1 LTMES
6 VALQNSPRKSPSKG
20 VRKPF
25 QLYRPPN
32 MRKNDILTKSME
44 NIEDPPLSTVRK
56 AEKKAEL
63 NETET
68 VTFDIVQNS
77 VVGQCD
83 VGKTS
88 FQLTSELVEDV
99 LIIASVLLMR
109 IAEFSMVQF
118 RRSKTVGKSSNR
130 LSVPCF
136 FPASAAS
143 ASASAA
149 ELKGNGTVVVPPK
162 EAPLQSAIAKR
173 CHASV
178 KDLSKRKELNDADF
192 KKIEEFFNSL
202 HLAGDKNV
210 ASFLNSKCSSTEHA
224 CAIGQVLIKL
234 AIENGKKKS
243 TIAKLCH
250 LLLRSASSNEFRK
263 GLVAGC
269 NQYFERRHK
278 LRTEFVTYW
287 HEFIT
292 FLSELCSDSSFTSES
307 DLVNVVFRVFNY
319 LLVPPVLDAIKMEEL
334 ECIISSLLNA
344 GYSLE
349 RQYPDRLIDLRN
361 TFRNAFLDAK
371 EPWVRK
377 MILLLIELSAGSW
390 RLSEDAN
397 RYYFQTNT
405 PVIIMY
411 HQLFHLIIYCGHIS
425 TSSCLLYIFQSTGLM
440 FYNKFKPCFIQI
452 CSNIL
457 FNVLKRSMY
466 IQVMETPN
474 PHSLKFLPGIPVLP
488 GRTAEFPNRPS
499 AEKSPLARAIFRI
512 RGVKSVFFGEDFIT
526 VTKNSEVKD
535 WVAMKPEIFSTIMD
549 FFTSKQN
556 IIIDDSTEKDAA
568 DDDNDTV
575 VMIKDLLNTRIRPT
589 IQDDGG
595 DVVFMG
601 FDDGIVKLKLQGA
614 CTGCPSSVYTLKNGI
629 ENMLK
634 FYVPEVKG
642 VEQVVDEVEEIAEKE
657 FQKLETKL
665 DEDIAAVV
673 MNVREEI
680 EALQNP
686 FPGNFD
692 DSDSDDVTKAQLVPF
707 RSEEELVTETV
718 SKFSRI
724 RAANLKLLDEENPR
738 YKGQVMDISD
748 NDEQEEDEDE
758 EEEEEEEADDY
769 DGDDDEDDDDDDDE
783 EEDQDDRML
792 VDDGENDYMEQ
803 GMKMR
808 TENYISDQESDN
820 MIHTFSRVDLLDQ
833 KERGIAVQQQL
844 KLWEQMLSLKIRFQ
858 KLLQSA
864 NRLPQSADY
873 REKLLQSD
881 DELLETFS
889 SARRSVQKL
898 LDELLEFQDHLF
910 SGNKQTVHLSTKRKI
925 DQHDDD
931 DDDELSDI
939 VDDEDEDDDEKQQQM
954 EKKSDEIISIPA
966 KRRRL
971 QLSGYSDLLQHLHDA
986 FKSYQNEALEKWYQR
1001 TRLGGIGVSAKKD
1014 FSAFESNAVA
1024 QIAQI
1029 LTDRKRLI
1037 QRTQLKRLEYDI
1049 IGKEEKCADEDR
1061 NVNIFDDSDFHEQ
1074 LLREFIQKRMNDITD
1089 PVLLGR
1095 HWSKFQKLRDKSK
1108 KSKVDRKASKG
1119 RRIRIQVM
1127 SKLVNFMAPV
1137 DKSKMT
1143 NETSVFDRCCFQNIR
1158 DGVRQSDVSVKFL
1171 KKLTVITDESSSA
1184 AADKSLPR
1192 EKFDQF
1198 KKWFWSVVSSMTT
1211 DEARHWRLQWDV
1223 LSRHRTMT
1231 CIYRQRIHA
1240 FRVSALRCIQA
1251 RIFCG
1256 RNCSL
1261 RLRSKR
1267 LASYKMQ
1274 LKNKIGIFTTY
1285 IPIYSEH
1292 PNNFKIYFMVEY
1304 LV

>member
-63 NETET
+63 NEAET
-68 VTFDIVQNS
+68 V
-77 VVGQCD
+77 
-83 VGKTS
+83 
-88 FQLTSELVEDV
+88 
-99 LIIASVLLMR
+99 
-109 IAEFSMVQF
+109 VQF

-143 ASASAA
+143 AA
-149 ELKGNGTVVVPPK
+149 ELKGNGTVVPPK
-162 EAPLQSAIAKR
+162 EAPLQSVIAKR

-377 MILLLIELSAGSW
+377 MILLLVELSAGSW

-425 TSSCLLYIFQSTGLM
+425 TTSCLVFIFSYTFFNQLGRYFSFFISFQLM

-488 GRTAEFPNRPS
+488 GRTAEFPNRSS
-499 AEKSPLARAIFRI
+499 AENSPLARAIFRI

-575 VMIKDLLNTRIRPT
+575 AMIKDLLNTRIRPT

-657 FQKLETKL
+657 FQK
-665 DEDIAAVV
+665 IAVV

-707 RSEEELVTETV
+707 SSEEELVTETV

-738 YKGQVMDISD
+738 YKGQVVNRSQLEQFTNSDEETVSSSATDVSEEMDISD

-769 DGDDDEDDDDDDDE
+769 DGDDDDEDDDDDDED
-783 EEDQDDRML
+783 EDQDGRML
-792 VDDGENDYMEQ
+792 MDDGENDYMEQ

-808 TENYISDQESDN
+808 NENYISDQESDN

-925 DQHDDD
+925 DQRDD

-954 EKKSDEIISIPA
+954 EKKSDETISIPA

-1143 NETSVFDRCCFQNIR
+1143 NETRYDSSFDVHLYFLQYFNVSVFDRCRFQNIR
-1158 DGVRQSDVSVKFL
+1158 DGVRDVLPVSMLDTVNAENFRLLLTGQSDVSVKFL
-1171 KKLTVITDESSSA
+1171 KTLIMITDESSSA
-1184 AADKSLPR
+1184 AADKSFPR
-1192 EKFDQF
+1192 EKFDQL
-1198 KKWFWSVVSSMTT
+1198 KKWFWSVVSSITA
-1211 DEARHWRLQWDV
+1211 DEKQDLIYFWTGSPTLAPSMEHFKPTPNDDMY
-1223 LSRHRTMT
+1223 LSTANT
-1231 CIYRQRIHA
+1231 CISRLCI
-1240 FRVSALRCIQA
+1240 ALYS
-1251 RIFCG
+1251 G
-1256 RNCSL
+1256 
-1261 RLRSKR
+1261 
-1267 LASYKMQ
+1267 
-1274 LKNKIGIFTTY
+1274 KNILQQKLFIAIKIKTFGF
-1285 IPIYSEH
+1285 
-1292 PNNFKIYFMVEY
+1292 V
-1304 LV
+1304 

>member
-44 NIEDPPLSTVRK
+44 NIENTPSSTVTK

-68 VTFDIVQNS
+68 V
-77 VVGQCD
+77 
-83 VGKTS
+83 
-88 FQLTSELVEDV
+88 
-99 LIIASVLLMR
+99 
-109 IAEFSMVQF
+109 VQF

-143 ASASAA
+143 ASAA
-149 ELKGNGTVVVPPK
+149 ELKGNGTVIPK
-162 EAPLQSAIAKR
+162 EAPLQSVIAKR

-210 ASFLNSKCSSTEHA
+210 ASFLNSKCSSAEHA

-425 TSSCLLYIFQSTGLM
+425 TTSCLLYIFQSTGLM
-440 FYNKFKPCFIQI
+440 FYNKFKPCFIQT

-457 FNVLKRSMY
+457 FDVLKRSMY

-499 AEKSPLARAIFRI
+499 AENSPLAR
-512 RGVKSVFFGEDFIT
+512 
-526 VTKNSEVKD
+526 EVKD
-535 WVAMKPEIFSTIMD
+535 WVTMKPEIFSTIMD
-549 FFTSKQN
+549 FFTSKQD

-575 VMIKDLLNTRIRPT
+575 AMIKDLLNTRIRPT

-707 RSEEELVTETV
+707 SSEEELVTETV

-738 YKGQVMDISD
+738 YKGEVVNRSQLEQFTNSDEETVSSSATDVSEEMDISD

-758 EEEEEEEADDY
+758 EEEEEEADDY
-769 DGDDDEDDDDDDDE
+769 DGDDDEDDGDDDDE
-783 EEDQDDRML
+783 DEDDQDDDRML

-803 GMKMR
+803 GTKMR
-808 TENYISDQESDN
+808 NENYISDQESDN
-820 MIHTFSRVDLLDQ
+820 MIHTFSRVNLLDQ

-925 DQHDDD
+925 DPRDDD
-931 DDDELSDI
+931 DDDDNDELSDI

-954 EKKSDEIISIPA
+954 EKKSDETISIPA

-971 QLSGYSDLLQHLHDA
+971 QLFGYSDLLQHLHDA

-1143 NETSVFDRCCFQNIR
+1143 NETSKINLEMNYLHLCLDPEMEMNRCCRSCYFFFCSRGIENIR
-1158 DGVRQSDVSVKFL
+1158 DGVRDVIPVSMVDTLDAENFRLLLTGQSDVSVKFL
-1171 KKLTVITDESSSA
+1171 KNLTVITDESSSA
-1184 AADKSLPR
+1184 ATDKSLHR

-1198 KKWFWSVVSSMTT
+1198 KKWFWSVVSSMMA
-1211 DEARHWRLQWDV
+1211 DEKQDL
-1223 LSRHRTMT
+1223 
-1231 CIYRQRIHA
+1231 
-1240 FRVSALRCIQA
+1240 
-1251 RIFCG
+1251 
-1256 RNCSL
+1256 
-1261 RLRSKR
+1261 
-1267 LASYKMQ
+1267 
-1274 LKNKIGIFTTY
+1274 
-1285 IPIYSEH
+1285 
-1292 PNNFKIYFMVEY
+1292 IYFWT
-1304 LV
+1304 

>member
-405 PVIIMY
+405 PVI
-411 HQLFHLIIYCGHIS
+411 S
-425 TSSCLLYIFQSTGLM
+425 
-440 FYNKFKPCFIQI
+440 
-452 CSNIL
+452 
-457 FNVLKRSMY
+457 
-466 IQVMETPN
+466 
-474 PHSLKFLPGIPVLP
+474 
-488 GRTAEFPNRPS
+488 
-499 AEKSPLARAIFRI
+499 
-512 RGVKSVFFGEDFIT
+512 
-526 VTKNSEVKD
+526 
-535 WVAMKPEIFSTIMD
+535 
-549 FFTSKQN
+549 
-556 IIIDDSTEKDAA
+556 
-568 DDDNDTV
+568 
-575 VMIKDLLNTRIRPT
+575 
-589 IQDDGG
+589 
-595 DVVFMG
+595 
-601 FDDGIVKLKLQGA
+601 
-614 CTGCPSSVYTLKNGI
+614 
-629 ENMLK
+629 
-634 FYVPEVKG
+634 
-642 VEQVVDEVEEIAEKE
+642 
-657 FQKLETKL
+657 
-665 DEDIAAVV
+665 
-673 MNVREEI
+673 
-680 EALQNP
+680 
-686 FPGNFD
+686 
-692 DSDSDDVTKAQLVPF
+692 
-707 RSEEELVTETV
+707 
-718 SKFSRI
+718 
-724 RAANLKLLDEENPR
+724 
-738 YKGQVMDISD
+738 
-748 NDEQEEDEDE
+748 
-758 EEEEEEEADDY
+758 
-769 DGDDDEDDDDDDDE
+769 
-783 EEDQDDRML
+783 
-792 VDDGENDYMEQ
+792 
-803 GMKMR
+803 
-808 TENYISDQESDN
+808 
-820 MIHTFSRVDLLDQ
+820 
-833 KERGIAVQQQL
+833 
-844 KLWEQMLSLKIRFQ
+844 
-858 KLLQSA
+858 
-864 NRLPQSADY
+864 
-873 REKLLQSD
+873 
-881 DELLETFS
+881 
-889 SARRSVQKL
+889 
-898 LDELLEFQDHLF
+898 
-910 SGNKQTVHLSTKRKI
+910 
-925 DQHDDD
+925 
-931 DDDELSDI
+931 
-939 VDDEDEDDDEKQQQM
+939 
-954 EKKSDEIISIPA
+954 
-966 KRRRL
+966 
-971 QLSGYSDLLQHLHDA
+971 
-986 FKSYQNEALEKWYQR
+986 
-1001 TRLGGIGVSAKKD
+1001 
-1014 FSAFESNAVA
+1014 
-1024 QIAQI
+1024 
-1029 LTDRKRLI
+1029 
-1037 QRTQLKRLEYDI
+1037 
-1049 IGKEEKCADEDR
+1049 
-1061 NVNIFDDSDFHEQ
+1061 
-1074 LLREFIQKRMNDITD
+1074 
-1089 PVLLGR
+1089 
-1095 HWSKFQKLRDKSK
+1095 
-1108 KSKVDRKASKG
+1108 
-1119 RRIRIQVM
+1119 
-1127 SKLVNFMAPV
+1127 
-1137 DKSKMT
+1137 
-1143 NETSVFDRCCFQNIR
+1143 
-1158 DGVRQSDVSVKFL
+1158 
-1171 KKLTVITDESSSA
+1171 
-1184 AADKSLPR
+1184 
-1192 EKFDQF
+1192 
-1198 KKWFWSVVSSMTT
+1198 
-1211 DEARHWRLQWDV
+1211 
-1223 LSRHRTMT
+1223 
-1231 CIYRQRIHA
+1231 
-1240 FRVSALRCIQA
+1240 
-1251 RIFCG
+1251 
-1256 RNCSL
+1256 
-1261 RLRSKR
+1261 
-1267 LASYKMQ
+1267 
-1274 LKNKIGIFTTY
+1274 
-1285 IPIYSEH
+1285 
-1292 PNNFKIYFMVEY
+1292 
-1304 LV
+1304 

>member
-1 LTMES
+1 
-6 VALQNSPRKSPSKG
+6 
-20 VRKPF
+20 
-25 QLYRPPN
+25 
-32 MRKNDILTKSME
+32 
-44 NIEDPPLSTVRK
+44 
-56 AEKKAEL
+56 
-63 NETET
+63 
-68 VTFDIVQNS
+68 
-77 VVGQCD
+77 
-83 VGKTS
+83 
-88 FQLTSELVEDV
+88 
-99 LIIASVLLMR
+99 
-109 IAEFSMVQF
+109 
-118 RRSKTVGKSSNR
+118 
-130 LSVPCF
+130 
-136 FPASAAS
+136 
-143 ASASAA
+143 
-149 ELKGNGTVVVPPK
+149 
-162 EAPLQSAIAKR
+162 
-173 CHASV
+173 
-178 KDLSKRKELNDADF
+178 
-192 KKIEEFFNSL
+192 
-202 HLAGDKNV
+202 
-210 ASFLNSKCSSTEHA
+210 
-224 CAIGQVLIKL
+224 
-234 AIENGKKKS
+234 
-243 TIAKLCH
+243 
-250 LLLRSASSNEFRK
+250 
-263 GLVAGC
+263 
-269 NQYFERRHK
+269 
-278 LRTEFVTYW
+278 
-287 HEFIT
+287 
-292 FLSELCSDSSFTSES
+292 
-307 DLVNVVFRVFNY
+307 
-319 LLVPPVLDAIKMEEL
+319 
-334 ECIISSLLNA
+334 
-344 GYSLE
+344 
-349 RQYPDRLIDLRN
+349 
-361 TFRNAFLDAK
+361 
-371 EPWVRK
+371 
-377 MILLLIELSAGSW
+377 
-390 RLSEDAN
+390 
-397 RYYFQTNT
+397 
-405 PVIIMY
+405 
-411 HQLFHLIIYCGHIS
+411 
-425 TSSCLLYIFQSTGLM
+425 
-440 FYNKFKPCFIQI
+440 
-452 CSNIL
+452 
-457 FNVLKRSMY
+457 MY

-657 FQKLETKL
+657 FQK
-665 DEDIAAVV
+665 IAVV

-707 RSEEELVTETV
+707 SSEEELVTETV

-738 YKGQVMDISD
+738 YKGQVVNRSQLEQFTNSDEETASSSATDVSEEMDI
-748 NDEQEEDEDE
+748 
-758 EEEEEEEADDY
+758 
-769 DGDDDEDDDDDDDE
+769 
-783 EEDQDDRML
+783 M
-792 VDDGENDYMEQ
+792 DDGENDYMEQ

-808 TENYISDQESDN
+808 NENYISDQEPDN

-898 LDELLEFQDHLF
+898 LDELLEFQDHL
-910 SGNKQTVHLSTKRKI
+910 
-925 DQHDDD
+925 
-931 DDDELSDI
+931 
-939 VDDEDEDDDEKQQQM
+939 
-954 EKKSDEIISIPA
+954 
-966 KRRRL
+966 
-971 QLSGYSDLLQHLHDA
+971 
-986 FKSYQNEALEKWYQR
+986 NEALEKWYQR

-1143 NETSVFDRCCFQNIR
+1143 NETS
-1158 DGVRQSDVSVKFL
+1158 
-1171 KKLTVITDESSSA
+1171 SA

-1211 DEARHWRLQWDV
+1211 DVKQDLIYFWTGSPTLAPSMGRFKPTPNDDMY
-1223 LSRHRTMT
+1223 LSTANT
-1231 CIYRQRIHA
+1231 CISRLCIALYSSKNILRQKLFFAI
-1240 FRVSALRCIQA
+1240 
-1251 RIFCG
+1251 
-1256 RNCSL
+1256 
-1261 RLRSKR
+1261 
-1267 LASYKMQ
+1267 
-1274 LKNKIGIFTTY
+1274 KIKTFGF
-1285 IPIYSEH
+1285 
-1292 PNNFKIYFMVEY
+1292 V
-1304 LV
+1304 

>member
-1 LTMES
+1 MDGITNFL
-6 VALQNSPRKSPSKG
+6 RKSWCLQKCSVFTLKKVSSSK
-20 VRKPF
+20 
-25 QLYRPPN
+25 
-32 MRKNDILTKSME
+32 
-44 NIEDPPLSTVRK
+44 
-56 AEKKAEL
+56 
-63 NETET
+63 
-68 VTFDIVQNS
+68 VTI
-77 VVGQCD
+77 QCH
-83 VGKTS
+83 S
-88 FQLTSELVEDV
+88 LFC
-99 LIIASVLLMR
+99 VLLLLFSAYLSSIRMLIFE
-109 IAEFSMVQF
+109 IATSIF
-118 RRSKTVGKSSNR
+118 T
-130 LSVPCF
+130 L
-136 FPASAAS
+136 
-143 ASASAA
+143 
-149 ELKGNGTVVVPPK
+149 
-162 EAPLQSAIAKR
+162 
-173 CHASV
+173 
-178 KDLSKRKELNDADF
+178 
-192 KKIEEFFNSL
+192 
-202 HLAGDKNV
+202 
-210 ASFLNSKCSSTEHA
+210 
-224 CAIGQVLIKL
+224 
-234 AIENGKKKS
+234 
-243 TIAKLCH
+243 
-250 LLLRSASSNEFRK
+250 
-263 GLVAGC
+263 
-269 NQYFERRHK
+269 
-278 LRTEFVTYW
+278 FV
-287 HEFIT
+287 
-292 FLSELCSDSSFTSES
+292 LCS
-307 DLVNVVFRVFNY
+307 V
-319 LLVPPVLDAIKMEEL
+319 
-334 ECIISSLLNA
+334 
-344 GYSLE
+344 
-349 RQYPDRLIDLRN
+349 
-361 TFRNAFLDAK
+361 
-371 EPWVRK
+371 
-377 MILLLIELSAGSW
+377 
-390 RLSEDAN
+390 
-397 RYYFQTNT
+397 
-405 PVIIMY
+405 MY

-425 TSSCLLYIFQSTGLM
+425 TTSCLLYIFQSTGLM

-556 IIIDDSTEKDAA
+556 IIIDDSTEKDAGLSFLTDLPLILIFLVA

-707 RSEEELVTETV
+707 SSEEELVTETV

-738 YKGQVMDISD
+738 YKGQVVNRSQLEQFTNSDEETASSSATDVSEEMDISD
-748 NDEQEEDEDE
+748 NDEQEEDED
-758 EEEEEEEADDY
+758 EEEEEEADDY

-783 EEDQDDRML
+783 DEDQDDRML

-808 TENYISDQESDN
+808 NENYILDQEPDN

-910 SGNKQTVHLSTKRKI
+910 SGNKQTLHLSTKRKI
-925 DQHDDD
+925 DQCDDDDDD

-1143 NETSVFDRCCFQNIR
+1143 NETRDELFASLFGSRNGNEPSLVFDRCRFQNIR
-1158 DGVRQSDVSVKFL
+1158 DGVSQSDVSVKFL

-1211 DEARHWRLQWDV
+1211 DVKQEARHWRLQWDV

-1261 RLRSKR
+1261 QLRSKR

>member
-44 NIEDPPLSTVRK
+44 NIENTPSSTVTK
-56 AEKKAEL
+56 VDKKAEL

-68 VTFDIVQNS
+68 V
-77 VVGQCD
+77 
-83 VGKTS
+83 
-88 FQLTSELVEDV
+88 
-99 LIIASVLLMR
+99 
-109 IAEFSMVQF
+109 VQF

-136 FPASAAS
+136 FPASAA
-143 ASASAA
+143 AAA
-149 ELKGNGTVVVPPK
+149 ELKGNGTVK
-162 EAPLQSAIAKR
+162 EAPLQSVIAKR

-178 KDLSKRKELNDADF
+178 KDLSKRKELSDADF

-202 HLAGDKNV
+202 HLASDKNV
-210 ASFLNSKCSSTEHA
+210 ASFLNSKCASTEHA

-307 DLVNVVFRVFNY
+307 DLVNILFRVFNY

-334 ECIISSLLNA
+334 ECIISSLLNV

-405 PVIIMY
+405 PVIR
-411 HQLFHLIIYCGHIS
+411 FHPESQFNAIP
-425 TSSCLLYIFQSTGLM
+425 M
-440 FYNKFKPCFIQI
+440 FHNKFKPCFIQI
-452 CSNIL
+452 CSNVL
-457 FNVLKRSMY
+457 FNIAKRSMY
-466 IQVMETPN
+466 IQVMDTPN

-499 AEKSPLARAIFRI
+499 AENSPLARAIFRI
-512 RGVKSVFFGEDFIT
+512 KGVKSVFFGEDFIT

-535 WVAMKPEIFSTIMD
+535 WVAMKPEIFSAIMD
-549 FFTSKQN
+549 FFTSKQD
-556 IIIDDSTEKDAA
+556 IITDDSTVKDAA
-568 DDDNDTV
+568 NDDDDTV
-575 VMIKDLLNTRIRPT
+575 IMIKDLLNTRIRPT

-634 FYVPEVKG
+634 FYVPEV
-642 VEQVVDEVEEIAEKE
+642 VDEVEEIAEKE

-665 DEDIAAVV
+665 DEDIVGEPEKMDGICFNLNGVIFTLIAVV
-673 MNVREEI
+673 MNIREEI
-680 EALQNP
+680 EALQNS

-707 RSEEELVTETV
+707 SSEEELVPEEETV
-718 SKFSRI
+718 SKYSRI

-738 YKGQVMDISD
+738 YKGEVVSRSQLEQFTNSDEETGSSSTTDTTDVSEELDMSD
-748 NDEQEEDEDE
+748 NDEQEEEDEDKE
-758 EEEEEEEADDY
+758 QADDY

-783 EEDQDDRML
+783 DDDDDDDRML
-792 VDDGENDYMEQ
+792 VDDEENDHMQQ
-803 GMKMR
+803 GTKIR
-808 TENYISDQESDN
+808 NENYISDQESDN

-864 NRLPQSADY
+864 NRLPQSVDY

-881 DELLETFS
+881 DDGLLENFS
-889 SARRSVQKL
+889 TARRSVQKL
-898 LDELLEFQDHLF
+898 LDQLLELQDHLF

-925 DQHDDD
+925 DEHHH
-931 DDDELSDI
+931 ELSDD
-939 VDDEDEDDDEKQQQM
+939 VVENDDDVDGEQQQQQM
-954 EKKSDEIISIPA
+954 EKKSSVETISIAA

-971 QLSGYSDLLQHLHDA
+971 TLSGYSDLLQHLHDA

-1014 FSAFESNAVA
+1014 FSAFESNAIA
-1024 QIAQI
+1024 QIEQI

-1049 IGKEEKCADEDR
+1049 IGKEERCDDEDR

-1137 DKSKMT
+1137 DRSKMT
-1143 NETSVFDRCCFQNIR
+1143 NETR
-1158 DGVRQSDVSVKFL
+1158 DELF
-1171 KKLTVITDESSSA
+1171 A
-1184 AADKSLPR
+1184 SL
-1192 EKFDQF
+1192 FG
-1198 KKWFWSVVSSMTT
+1198 
-1211 DEARHWRLQWDV
+1211 
-1223 LSRHRTMT
+1223 SRHGS
-1231 CIYRQRIHA
+1231 II
-1240 FRVSALRCIQA
+1240 
-1251 RIFCG
+1251 
-1256 RNCSL
+1256 
-1261 RLRSKR
+1261 
-1267 LASYKMQ
+1267 
-1274 LKNKIGIFTTY
+1274 
-1285 IPIYSEH
+1285 
-1292 PNNFKIYFMVEY
+1292 
-1304 LV
+1304 

>member
-68 VTFDIVQNS
+68 V
-77 VVGQCD
+77 
-83 VGKTS
+83 
-88 FQLTSELVEDV
+88 
-99 LIIASVLLMR
+99 
-109 IAEFSMVQF
+109 VQF

-405 PVIIMY
+405 PVISFIIQSHNSMPY
-411 HQLFHLIIYCGHIS
+411 YTFFNQLGFFIS
-425 TSSCLLYIFQSTGLM
+425 FQLM

-707 RSEEELVTETV
+707 SSEEELVTETV

-738 YKGQVMDISD
+738 YKGQVVNRSQLEQFTNSDEETASSSATDVSEEMDISD
-748 NDEQEEDEDE
+748 NDEQEEDGD

-783 EEDQDDRML
+783 DEDQDDRML

-808 TENYISDQESDN
+808 NENYISDQESDN

-844 KLWEQMLSLKIRFQ
+844 KVWEQMLSLKIRFQ

-910 SGNKQTVHLSTKRKI
+910 SGNKQTLHLSTKRKI
-925 DQHDDD
+925 DQCD

-939 VDDEDEDDDEKQQQM
+939 VDDEDEDDDDKQQQM

-1127 SKLVNFMAPV
+1127 
-1137 DKSKMT
+1137 KMNYLHLCLDPEMET
-1143 NETSVFDRCCFQNIR
+1143 NRRCRSCYFFCSRGIEYFNVSVFDRCRFQNIR

-1171 KKLTVITDESSSA
+1171 KKLTVIIDESSSA

-1211 DEARHWRLQWDV
+1211 DVKQEARHWRLQWDV

-1261 RLRSKR
+1261 QLRSKR

>member
-44 NIEDPPLSTVRK
+44 NIEDTPSSTVTK

-68 VTFDIVQNS
+68 V
-77 VVGQCD
+77 
-83 VGKTS
+83 
-88 FQLTSELVEDV
+88 
-99 LIIASVLLMR
+99 
-109 IAEFSMVQF
+109 VQF

-143 ASASAA
+143 ASAAA
-149 ELKGNGTVVVPPK
+149 ELKGNGTVIPK
-162 EAPLQSAIAKR
+162 EAPLQSVIAKR

-210 ASFLNSKCSSTEHA
+210 ASFLNSKCSSAEHA

-425 TSSCLLYIFQSTGLM
+425 TTSCLLM
-440 FYNKFKPCFIQI
+440 FHNKFKPCFNQI

-499 AEKSPLARAIFRI
+499 AENSPLARAIFRI
-512 RGVKSVFFGEDFIT
+512 KGVKSVFFGEDFIT

-535 WVAMKPEIFSTIMD
+535 WVTMKPEIFSTIMD
-549 FFTSKQN
+549 FFTSKQD

-575 VMIKDLLNTRIRPT
+575 AMIKDLLNTRIRPT
-589 IQDDGG
+589 VQDDGG

-665 DEDIAAVV
+665 NEDIAVV

-707 RSEEELVTETV
+707 STEEELVTETV

-738 YKGQVMDISD
+738 YKGEVVNRSQLEQFTNSDEETASSSATDVSEEMDISD
-748 NDEQEEDEDE
+748 NDEQEEDED
-758 EEEEEEEADDY
+758 EEEEEEADDY
-769 DGDDDEDDDDDDDE
+769 DGDDDEDDDDDGD
-783 EEDQDDRML
+783 EDQDDRML

-803 GMKMR
+803 GTKMR
-808 TENYISDQESDN
+808 NESYISDQESDN

-925 DQHDDD
+925 DQRDDDD

-939 VDDEDEDDDEKQQQM
+939 VDDEDEDDDDEKQQQM
-954 EKKSDEIISIPA
+954 EKKSDETISIPA

-1143 NETSVFDRCCFQNIR
+1143 NETRLMNYLHLCLDPEMEMNRRCRSCFFCSRVIENIR
-1158 DGVRQSDVSVKFL
+1158 DGVRDVIPVSMLDTINAENFRLLLTGQSDVSVKVL
-1171 KKLTVITDESSSA
+1171 KTLTMITDEM
-1184 AADKSLPR
+1184 
-1192 EKFDQF
+1192 
-1198 KKWFWSVVSSMTT
+1198 SSMTA
-1211 DEARHWRLQWDV
+1211 DEKQDLIYFWTGSPTLAPSMERLKPTPNNDMY
-1223 LSRHRTMT
+1223 LPTANTCFSR
-1231 CIYRQRIHA
+1231 
-1240 FRVSALRCIQA
+1240 L
-1251 RIFCG
+1251 
-1256 RNCSL
+1256 
-1261 RLRSKR
+1261 
-1267 LASYKMQ
+1267 
-1274 LKNKIGIFTTY
+1274 Y
-1285 IPIYSEH
+1285 IPLYSSK
-1292 PNNFKIYFMVEY
+1292 NILRQKLFFAIKIKTFGFV
-1304 LV
+1304 

>member
-1 LTMES
+1 MDGITNFL
-6 VALQNSPRKSPSKG
+6 RKSWCLQKCSVFTLKKVSSSK
-20 VRKPF
+20 
-25 QLYRPPN
+25 
-32 MRKNDILTKSME
+32 
-44 NIEDPPLSTVRK
+44 
-56 AEKKAEL
+56 
-63 NETET
+63 
-68 VTFDIVQNS
+68 VTI
-77 VVGQCD
+77 QCH
-83 VGKTS
+83 S
-88 FQLTSELVEDV
+88 LFC
-99 LIIASVLLMR
+99 VLLLLFSAYLSSIRMLIFE
-109 IAEFSMVQF
+109 IATSIF
-118 RRSKTVGKSSNR
+118 T
-130 LSVPCF
+130 L
-136 FPASAAS
+136 
-143 ASASAA
+143 
-149 ELKGNGTVVVPPK
+149 
-162 EAPLQSAIAKR
+162 
-173 CHASV
+173 
-178 KDLSKRKELNDADF
+178 
-192 KKIEEFFNSL
+192 
-202 HLAGDKNV
+202 
-210 ASFLNSKCSSTEHA
+210 
-224 CAIGQVLIKL
+224 
-234 AIENGKKKS
+234 
-243 TIAKLCH
+243 
-250 LLLRSASSNEFRK
+250 
-263 GLVAGC
+263 
-269 NQYFERRHK
+269 
-278 LRTEFVTYW
+278 FV
-287 HEFIT
+287 
-292 FLSELCSDSSFTSES
+292 LCS
-307 DLVNVVFRVFNY
+307 V
-319 LLVPPVLDAIKMEEL
+319 
-334 ECIISSLLNA
+334 
-344 GYSLE
+344 
-349 RQYPDRLIDLRN
+349 
-361 TFRNAFLDAK
+361 
-371 EPWVRK
+371 
-377 MILLLIELSAGSW
+377 
-390 RLSEDAN
+390 
-397 RYYFQTNT
+397 
-405 PVIIMY
+405 MY

-425 TSSCLLYIFQSTGLM
+425 TTSCLLYIFQSTGLM

-595 DVVFMG
+595 DVVFM
-601 FDDGIVKLKLQGA
+601 
-614 CTGCPSSVYTLKNGI
+614 
-629 ENMLK
+629 
-634 FYVPEVKG
+634 
-642 VEQVVDEVEEIAEKE
+642 VVDEVEEIAEKE
-657 FQKLETKL
+657 FQK
-665 DEDIAAVV
+665 IAVV

-707 RSEEELVTETV
+707 SSEEELVTETV

-738 YKGQVMDISD
+738 YKGQVVNRSQLEQFTNSDEETASSSATDVSEEMDI
-748 NDEQEEDEDE
+748 NQEP
-758 EEEEEEEADDY
+758 
-769 DGDDDEDDDDDDDE
+769 
-783 EEDQDDRML
+783 
-792 VDDGENDYMEQ
+792 
-803 GMKMR
+803 
-808 TENYISDQESDN
+808 DN

-898 LDELLEFQDHLF
+898 
-910 SGNKQTVHLSTKRKI
+910 
-925 DQHDDD
+925 
-931 DDDELSDI
+931 
-939 VDDEDEDDDEKQQQM
+939 
-954 EKKSDEIISIPA
+954 
-966 KRRRL
+966 
-971 QLSGYSDLLQHLHDA
+971 
-986 FKSYQNEALEKWYQR
+986 NEALEKWYQR

-1143 NETSVFDRCCFQNIR
+1143 NETRDELFASLFGSRNGNEPSLVFDRCRFQNIR
-1158 DGVRQSDVSVKFL
+1158 DGVSQSDVSVKFL

-1211 DEARHWRLQWDV
+1211 DVKQEARHWRLQWDV

-1261 RLRSKR
+1261 QLRSKR

>member
-738 YKGQVMDISD
+738 YKGQVVNRSQLEQFTNSDEETASSSATDVSEEMDISD

-898 LDELLEFQDHLF
+898 
-910 SGNKQTVHLSTKRKI
+910 
-925 DQHDDD
+925 
-931 DDDELSDI
+931 
-939 VDDEDEDDDEKQQQM
+939 
-954 EKKSDEIISIPA
+954 
-966 KRRRL
+966 
-971 QLSGYSDLLQHLHDA
+971 
-986 FKSYQNEALEKWYQR
+986 NEALEKWYQR

>member
-405 PVIIMY
+405 PVISFIIQSHNSMPY
-411 HQLFHLIIYCGHIS
+411 YTFFNQLGFFIS
-425 TSSCLLYIFQSTGLM
+425 FQLM

-595 DVVFMG
+595 DVVFM
-601 FDDGIVKLKLQGA
+601 
-614 CTGCPSSVYTLKNGI
+614 
-629 ENMLK
+629 
-634 FYVPEVKG
+634 
-642 VEQVVDEVEEIAEKE
+642 VVDEVEEIAEKE
-657 FQKLETKL
+657 FQK
-665 DEDIAAVV
+665 IAVV

-707 RSEEELVTETV
+707 SSEEELVTETV

-738 YKGQVMDISD
+738 YKGQVVNRSQLEQFTNSDEETASSSATDVSEEMDI
-748 NDEQEEDEDE
+748 N
-758 EEEEEEEADDY
+758 
-769 DGDDDEDDDDDDDE
+769 
-783 EEDQDDRML
+783 
-792 VDDGENDYMEQ
+792 
-803 GMKMR
+803 
-808 TENYISDQESDN
+808 QESDN

-844 KLWEQMLSLKIRFQ
+844 KVWEQMLSLKIRFQ

-910 SGNKQTVHLSTKRKI
+910 SGNKQTLHLSTKRKI
-925 DQHDDD
+925 DQCD

-939 VDDEDEDDDEKQQQM
+939 VDDEDEDDDDKQQQM

-1127 SKLVNFMAPV
+1127 
-1137 DKSKMT
+1137 KMNYLHLCLDPEMET
-1143 NETSVFDRCCFQNIR
+1143 NRRCRSCYFFCSRGIEYFNVSVFDRCRFQNIR

-1171 KKLTVITDESSSA
+1171 KKLTVIIDESSSA

-1211 DEARHWRLQWDV
+1211 DVKQEARHWRLQWDV

-1261 RLRSKR
+1261 QLRSKR

>member
-44 NIEDPPLSTVRK
+44 NIEDTPSSTVTK

-68 VTFDIVQNS
+68 V
-77 VVGQCD
+77 
-83 VGKTS
+83 
-88 FQLTSELVEDV
+88 
-99 LIIASVLLMR
+99 
-109 IAEFSMVQF
+109 VQF

-143 ASASAA
+143 ASAAA
-149 ELKGNGTVVVPPK
+149 ELKGNGTVIPK
-162 EAPLQSAIAKR
+162 EAPLQSVIAKR

-210 ASFLNSKCSSTEHA
+210 ASFLNSKCSSAEHA

-425 TSSCLLYIFQSTGLM
+425 TTSCLLM
-440 FYNKFKPCFIQI
+440 FHNKFKPCFNQI

-499 AEKSPLARAIFRI
+499 AENSPLARAIFRI
-512 RGVKSVFFGEDFIT
+512 KGVKSVFFGEDFIT

-535 WVAMKPEIFSTIMD
+535 WVTMKPEIFSTIMD
-549 FFTSKQN
+549 FFTSKQD

-575 VMIKDLLNTRIRPT
+575 AMIKDLLNTRIRPT
-589 IQDDGG
+589 VQDDGG

-665 DEDIAAVV
+665 NEDIAVV

-707 RSEEELVTETV
+707 STEEELVTETV

-738 YKGQVMDISD
+738 YKGEVVNRSQLEQFTNSDEETASSSATDVSEEMDISD
-748 NDEQEEDEDE
+748 NDEQEEDED
-758 EEEEEEEADDY
+758 EEEEEEADDY
-769 DGDDDEDDDDDDDE
+769 DGDDDEDDDDDGD
-783 EEDQDDRML
+783 EDQDDRML

-803 GMKMR
+803 GTKMR
-808 TENYISDQESDN
+808 NESYISDQESDN

-910 SGNKQTVHLSTKRKI
+910 SGNKQT
-925 DQHDDD
+925 
-931 DDDELSDI
+931 
-939 VDDEDEDDDEKQQQM
+939 DEDDDDEKQQQM
-954 EKKSDEIISIPA
+954 EKKSDETISIPA

-1143 NETSVFDRCCFQNIR
+1143 NETRDELFASLFGSRNGNEPSLTSETVYVMLYQLACSTQSMRRIFDSCLQAR
-1158 DGVRQSDVSVKFL
+1158 V
-1171 KKLTVITDESSSA
+1171 TSA

-1198 KKWFWSVVSSMTT
+1198 KKWFWSVVSSMTA
-1211 DEARHWRLQWDV
+1211 DEKQDLIYFWTGSPTLAPSMERLKPTPNNDMY
-1223 LSRHRTMT
+1223 LPTANTCFSR
-1231 CIYRQRIHA
+1231 
-1240 FRVSALRCIQA
+1240 L
-1251 RIFCG
+1251 
-1256 RNCSL
+1256 
-1261 RLRSKR
+1261 
-1267 LASYKMQ
+1267 
-1274 LKNKIGIFTTY
+1274 Y
-1285 IPIYSEH
+1285 IPLYSSK
-1292 PNNFKIYFMVEY
+1292 NILRQKLFFAIKIKTFGFV
-1304 LV
+1304 

>member
-595 DVVFMG
+595 DVVFM
-601 FDDGIVKLKLQGA
+601 
-614 CTGCPSSVYTLKNGI
+614 
-629 ENMLK
+629 
-634 FYVPEVKG
+634 
-642 VEQVVDEVEEIAEKE
+642 VVDEVEEIAEKE
-657 FQKLETKL
+657 FQK
-665 DEDIAAVV
+665 IAVV

-738 YKGQVMDISD
+738 YKGQVVNRSQLEQFTNSDEETASSSATDVSEEMDI
-748 NDEQEEDEDE
+748 N
-758 EEEEEEEADDY
+758 
-769 DGDDDEDDDDDDDE
+769 
-783 EEDQDDRML
+783 
-792 VDDGENDYMEQ
+792 
-803 GMKMR
+803 
-808 TENYISDQESDN
+808 QESDN

>member
-44 NIEDPPLSTVRK
+44 NIEDTPSSTVTK

-68 VTFDIVQNS
+68 V
-77 VVGQCD
+77 
-83 VGKTS
+83 
-88 FQLTSELVEDV
+88 
-99 LIIASVLLMR
+99 
-109 IAEFSMVQF
+109 VQF

-143 ASASAA
+143 ASAAA
-149 ELKGNGTVVVPPK
+149 ELKGNGTVIPK
-162 EAPLQSAIAKR
+162 EAPLQSVIAKR

-210 ASFLNSKCSSTEHA
+210 ASFLNSKCSSAEHA

-425 TSSCLLYIFQSTGLM
+425 TTSCLLM
-440 FYNKFKPCFIQI
+440 FHNKFKPCFNQI

-499 AEKSPLARAIFRI
+499 AENSPLARAIFRI
-512 RGVKSVFFGEDFIT
+512 KGVKSVFFGEDFIT

-535 WVAMKPEIFSTIMD
+535 WVTMKPEIFSTIMD
-549 FFTSKQN
+549 FFTSKQD

-575 VMIKDLLNTRIRPT
+575 AMIKDLLNTRIRPT
-589 IQDDGG
+589 VQDDGG
-595 DVVFMG
+595 DVVFM
-601 FDDGIVKLKLQGA
+601 
-614 CTGCPSSVYTLKNGI
+614 
-629 ENMLK
+629 
-634 FYVPEVKG
+634 
-642 VEQVVDEVEEIAEKE
+642 VVDEVEEIAEKE
-657 FQKLETKL
+657 FQK
-665 DEDIAAVV
+665 IAVV

-707 RSEEELVTETV
+707 STEEELVTETV

-738 YKGQVMDISD
+738 YKGEVVNRSQLEQFTNSDEETASSSATDVSEEMDI
-748 NDEQEEDEDE
+748 N
-758 EEEEEEEADDY
+758 
-769 DGDDDEDDDDDDDE
+769 
-783 EEDQDDRML
+783 
-792 VDDGENDYMEQ
+792 
-803 GMKMR
+803 
-808 TENYISDQESDN
+808 QESDN

-898 LDELLEFQDHLF
+898 
-910 SGNKQTVHLSTKRKI
+910 
-925 DQHDDD
+925 
-931 DDDELSDI
+931 
-939 VDDEDEDDDEKQQQM
+939 
-954 EKKSDEIISIPA
+954 
-966 KRRRL
+966 
-971 QLSGYSDLLQHLHDA
+971 
-986 FKSYQNEALEKWYQR
+986 NEALEKWYQR

-1143 NETSVFDRCCFQNIR
+1143 NETRTSETVYVMLYQLACSTQSMRRIFDSCLQAR
-1158 DGVRQSDVSVKFL
+1158 V
-1171 KKLTVITDESSSA
+1171 TSA

-1198 KKWFWSVVSSMTT
+1198 KKWFWSVVSSMTA
-1211 DEARHWRLQWDV
+1211 DEKQDLIYFWTGSPTLAPSMERLKPTPNNDMY
-1223 LSRHRTMT
+1223 LPTANTCFSR
-1231 CIYRQRIHA
+1231 
-1240 FRVSALRCIQA
+1240 L
-1251 RIFCG
+1251 
-1256 RNCSL
+1256 
-1261 RLRSKR
+1261 
-1267 LASYKMQ
+1267 
-1274 LKNKIGIFTTY
+1274 Y
-1285 IPIYSEH
+1285 IPLYSSK
-1292 PNNFKIYFMVEY
+1292 NILRQKLFFAIKIKTFGFV
-1304 LV
+1304 

>member
-44 NIEDPPLSTVRK
+44 NIEDNPSSTVTK
-56 AEKKAEL
+56 VDKKAEL

-68 VTFDIVQNS
+68 V
-77 VVGQCD
+77 
-83 VGKTS
+83 
-88 FQLTSELVEDV
+88 
-99 LIIASVLLMR
+99 
-109 IAEFSMVQF
+109 VQF

-136 FPASAAS
+136 FPASAA
-143 ASASAA
+143 AA
-149 ELKGNGTVVVPPK
+149 ELKGNGTVK
-162 EAPLQSAIAKR
+162 EASLQSVIAKR

-178 KDLSKRKELNDADF
+178 KDLSKRKELSEADF

-307 DLVNVVFRVFNY
+307 DLVNILFRVFNY

-334 ECIISSLLNA
+334 ECIISSLLNV

-397 RYYFQTNT
+397 RYYFQTST
-405 PVIIMY
+405 PVIRFY
-411 HQLFHLIIYCGHIS
+411 PESQFNAIS
-425 TSSCLLYIFQSTGLM
+425 M

-452 CSNIL
+452 CSNVL
-457 FNVLKRSMY
+457 FNIAKRSMY
-466 IQVMETPN
+466 IQVMDTPN
-474 PHSLKFLPGIPVLP
+474 PHSLKFLPGIAVLP
-488 GRTAEFPNRPS
+488 GRTAEFPNRLS
-499 AEKSPLARAIFRI
+499 AENSPLARAIFRI
-512 RGVKSVFFGEDFIT
+512 KGVKSVFFGEDFIT

-535 WVAMKPEIFSTIMD
+535 WAVMKPEIFSAIMD
-549 FFTSKQN
+549 FFTSKQD
-556 IIIDDSTEKDAA
+556 IITDDITVKDAA
-568 DDDNDTV
+568 NDDDETV
-575 VMIKDLLNTRIRPT
+575 IMIKDLLNTRIRPT

-634 FYVPEVKG
+634 FYVPELVMRFYKI
-642 VEQVVDEVEEIAEKE
+642 VVDEVEKIAEKE

-665 DEDIAAVV
+665 DKDIVGEPEKMDDICFNLNGVIFTLIAVV
-673 MNVREEI
+673 MNIREEI

-707 RSEEELVTETV
+707 SSEEELVPEEETV
-718 SKFSRI
+718 SKYSRI

-738 YKGQVMDISD
+738 YKGQVVSRSQLEQFTNSD
-748 NDEQEEDEDE
+748 EETSSSFATDTTDVSEELDMSVNDEQEEEDE
-758 EEEEEEEADDY
+758 ENEQADDY
-769 DGDDDEDDDDDDDE
+769 DGDDDEDEEEEEDDDDDD
-783 EEDQDDRML
+783 DDGML
-792 VDDGENDYMEQ
+792 VDDEENDHMQQ
-803 GMKMR
+803 GTKIR
-808 TENYISDQESDN
+808 NENYISDQESDN
-820 MIHTFSRVDLLDQ
+820 VVHTFSRVDLLDQ

-858 KLLQSA
+858 KLLQLA
-864 NRLPQSADY
+864 NRLPQSVDY
-873 REKLLQSD
+873 CEKLLQSD
-881 DELLETFS
+881 DGGLLEKFS
-889 SARRSVQKL
+889 IARRSVQKL
-898 LDELLEFQDHLF
+898 LDQLLELQDHLF
-910 SGNKQTVHLSTKRKI
+910 SGNKQTVYLSTKRKI
-925 DQHDDD
+925 DEHHHELSDVVDHDDD
-931 DDDELSDI
+931 EYG
-939 VDDEDEDDDEKQQQM
+939 EQQQQQM
-954 EKKSDEIISIPA
+954 EKKSVETVSVAA

-971 QLSGYSDLLQHLHDA
+971 TLSGYSDLLQHLHDA

-1001 TRLGGIGVSAKKD
+1001 TRLGGIGMSAKKD
-1014 FSAFESNAVA
+1014 FSAFESNAIA
-1024 QIAQI
+1024 QIEQI

-1049 IGKEEKCADEDR
+1049 IGKEEICDDDEDR

-1127 SKLVNFMAPV
+1127 KKQNLEMNYLRLCLDLDMEHQQTLYLLNFH
-1137 DKSKMT
+1137 KIIGGT
-1143 NETSVFDRCCFQNIR
+1143 CF
-1158 DGVRQSDVSVKFL
+1158 SDL
-1171 KKLTVITDESSSA
+1171 HIAKLTPT
-1184 AADKSLPR
+1184 
-1192 EKFDQF
+1192 
-1198 KKWFWSVVSSMTT
+1198 
-1211 DEARHWRLQWDV
+1211 
-1223 LSRHRTMT
+1223 
-1231 CIYRQRIHA
+1231 
-1240 FRVSALRCIQA
+1240 
-1251 RIFCG
+1251 
-1256 RNCSL
+1256 
-1261 RLRSKR
+1261 
-1267 LASYKMQ
+1267 Q
-1274 LKNKIGIFTTY
+1274 LYEDGIFVV
-1285 IPIYSEH
+1285 
-1292 PNNFKIYFMVEY
+1292 F
-1304 LV
+1304 

>member
-1 LTMES
+1 LLF
-6 VALQNSPRKSPSKG
+6 VQW
-20 VRKPF
+20 
-25 QLYRPPN
+25 LY
-32 MRKNDILTKSME
+32 
-44 NIEDPPLSTVRK
+44 VF
-56 AEKKAEL
+56 A
-63 NETET
+63 
-68 VTFDIVQNS
+68 FDSIY
-77 VVGQCD
+77 
-83 VGKTS
+83 
-88 FQLTSELVEDV
+88 LV
-99 LIIASVLLMR
+99 S
-109 IAEFSMVQF
+109 
-118 RRSKTVGKSSNR
+118 
-130 LSVPCF
+130 
-136 FPASAAS
+136 
-143 ASASAA
+143 
-149 ELKGNGTVVVPPK
+149 
-162 EAPLQSAIAKR
+162 
-173 CHASV
+173 
-178 KDLSKRKELNDADF
+178 
-192 KKIEEFFNSL
+192 
-202 HLAGDKNV
+202 
-210 ASFLNSKCSSTEHA
+210 
-224 CAIGQVLIKL
+224 
-234 AIENGKKKS
+234 
-243 TIAKLCH
+243 
-250 LLLRSASSNEFRK
+250 
-263 GLVAGC
+263 
-269 NQYFERRHK
+269 
-278 LRTEFVTYW
+278 
-287 HEFIT
+287 
-292 FLSELCSDSSFTSES
+292 
-307 DLVNVVFRVFNY
+307 
-319 LLVPPVLDAIKMEEL
+319 
-334 ECIISSLLNA
+334 
-344 GYSLE
+344 
-349 RQYPDRLIDLRN
+349 
-361 TFRNAFLDAK
+361 
-371 EPWVRK
+371 
-377 MILLLIELSAGSW
+377 
-390 RLSEDAN
+390 
-397 RYYFQTNT
+397 
-405 PVIIMY
+405 
-411 HQLFHLIIYCGHIS
+411 
-425 TSSCLLYIFQSTGLM
+425 
-440 FYNKFKPCFIQI
+440 
-452 CSNIL
+452 
-457 FNVLKRSMY
+457 
-466 IQVMETPN
+466 
-474 PHSLKFLPGIPVLP
+474 
-488 GRTAEFPNRPS
+488 
-499 AEKSPLARAIFRI
+499 FRI
-512 RGVKSVFFGEDFIT
+512 
-526 VTKNSEVKD
+526 
-535 WVAMKPEIFSTIMD
+535 
-549 FFTSKQN
+549 
-556 IIIDDSTEKDAA
+556 
-568 DDDNDTV
+568 
-575 VMIKDLLNTRIRPT
+575 
-589 IQDDGG
+589 
-595 DVVFMG
+595 
-601 FDDGIVKLKLQGA
+601 
-614 CTGCPSSVYTLKNGI
+614 
-629 ENMLK
+629 
-634 FYVPEVKG
+634 
-642 VEQVVDEVEEIAEKE
+642 
-657 FQKLETKL
+657 
-665 DEDIAAVV
+665 AVV

-707 RSEEELVTETV
+707 SSEEELVTETV

-738 YKGQVMDISD
+738 YKGQVVNRSQLEQFTNSDEETASSSATDVSEEMDISD

-769 DGDDDEDDDDDDDE
+769 DGDDDEDDDDVDDE
-783 EEDQDDRML
+783 DEDQDDRML

-808 TENYISDQESDN
+808 TENCISDQESDN

-931 DDDELSDI
+931 
-939 VDDEDEDDDEKQQQM
+939 DDDEKQQQM

-1127 SKLVNFMAPV
+1127 
-1137 DKSKMT
+1137 KMNYLHLCLDPEMET
-1143 NETSVFDRCCFQNIR
+1143 NRRCRSCYFFCSRGIEYFNVSVFDRCRFQNIR

-1198 KKWFWSVVSSMTT
+1198 KKWFGSPTLAPSM
-1211 DEARHWRLQWDV
+1211 
-1223 LSRHRTMT
+1223 
-1231 CIYRQRIHA
+1231 
-1240 FRVSALRCIQA
+1240 
-1251 RIFCG
+1251 G
-1256 RNCSL
+1256 RF
-1261 RLRSKR
+1261 KP
-1267 LASYKMQ
+1267 
-1274 LKNKIGIFTTY
+1274 T
-1285 IPIYSEH
+1285 
-1292 PNNFKIYFMVEY
+1292 PNDG
-1304 LV
+1304 

>member
-44 NIEDPPLSTVRK
+44 NIENTPSSTVTK

-68 VTFDIVQNS
+68 V
-77 VVGQCD
+77 
-83 VGKTS
+83 
-88 FQLTSELVEDV
+88 
-99 LIIASVLLMR
+99 
-109 IAEFSMVQF
+109 VQF

-143 ASASAA
+143 ASAA
-149 ELKGNGTVVVPPK
+149 ELKGNGTVIPK
-162 EAPLQSAIAKR
+162 EAPLQSVIAKR

-210 ASFLNSKCSSTEHA
+210 ASFLNSKCSSAEHA

-425 TSSCLLYIFQSTGLM
+425 TTSCLLYIFQSTGLM
-440 FYNKFKPCFIQI
+440 FYNKFKPCFIQT

-457 FNVLKRSMY
+457 FDVLKRSMY

-499 AEKSPLARAIFRI
+499 AENSPLARAIFRI
-512 RGVKSVFFGEDFIT
+512 KGVKSVFFGEDFIT

-535 WVAMKPEIFSTIMD
+535 WVTMKPEIFSTIMD
-549 FFTSKQN
+549 FFTSKQD

-575 VMIKDLLNTRIRPT
+575 AMIKDLLNTRIRPT

-595 DVVFMG
+595 DVVFM
-601 FDDGIVKLKLQGA
+601 
-614 CTGCPSSVYTLKNGI
+614 
-629 ENMLK
+629 
-634 FYVPEVKG
+634 
-642 VEQVVDEVEEIAEKE
+642 VVDEVEEIAEKE
-657 FQKLETKL
+657 FQK
-665 DEDIAAVV
+665 IAVV

-707 RSEEELVTETV
+707 SSEEELVTETV

-738 YKGQVMDISD
+738 YKGEVVNRSQLEQFTNSDEETVSSSATDVSEEMDI
-748 NDEQEEDEDE
+748 N
-758 EEEEEEEADDY
+758 
-769 DGDDDEDDDDDDDE
+769 
-783 EEDQDDRML
+783 
-792 VDDGENDYMEQ
+792 
-803 GMKMR
+803 
-808 TENYISDQESDN
+808 QESDN
-820 MIHTFSRVDLLDQ
+820 MIHTFSRVNLLDQ

-898 LDELLEFQDHLF
+898 
-910 SGNKQTVHLSTKRKI
+910 
-925 DQHDDD
+925 
-931 DDDELSDI
+931 
-939 VDDEDEDDDEKQQQM
+939 
-954 EKKSDEIISIPA
+954 
-966 KRRRL
+966 
-971 QLSGYSDLLQHLHDA
+971 
-986 FKSYQNEALEKWYQR
+986 NEALEKWYQR

-1143 NETSVFDRCCFQNIR
+1143 NETSKINLEMNYLHLCLDPEMEMNRCCRSCYFFFCSRGIENIR
-1158 DGVRQSDVSVKFL
+1158 DGVRDVIPVSMVDTLDAENFRLLLTGQSDVSVKFL
-1171 KKLTVITDESSSA
+1171 KNLTVITDESSSA
-1184 AADKSLPR
+1184 ATDKSLHR

-1198 KKWFWSVVSSMTT
+1198 KKWFWSVVSSMMA
-1211 DEARHWRLQWDV
+1211 DEKQDL
-1223 LSRHRTMT
+1223 
-1231 CIYRQRIHA
+1231 
-1240 FRVSALRCIQA
+1240 
-1251 RIFCG
+1251 
-1256 RNCSL
+1256 
-1261 RLRSKR
+1261 
-1267 LASYKMQ
+1267 
-1274 LKNKIGIFTTY
+1274 
-1285 IPIYSEH
+1285 
-1292 PNNFKIYFMVEY
+1292 IYFWT
-1304 LV
+1304 